1 MKINKQ
7 DVTIYVVD
15 DEFPIRDSLGLLIE
29 SAGLKV
35 KGYESALAFLESY
48 DPEQPGCL
56 VLDMRMP
63 YMDGL
68 ELQEALVKAN
78 SELPIIFISG
88 HADIPVSSKAFRA
101 GALDFIEK
109 PFDNKILLER
119 INEAVDSL
127 LVNWSEV
134 QKKRQIIT
142 LYEHLTDREKEVLK
156 LIVNNHS
163 TKQAAKKLGISNR
176 TVDVHRA
183 HIMEK
188 MQADSLN
195 TLVILAVTAGIQQ

>member
-29 SAGLKV
+29 SVGLKV

-163 TKQAAKKLGISNR
+163 TKQAAKKLEISNR

>member
-7 DVTIYVVD
+7 DVTVYVVD
-15 DEFPIRDSLGLLIE
+15 DEFPIRDSLNLLIE
-29 SAGLKV
+29 TAGLKA

-68 ELQEALVKAN
+68 ELQEALVKIN

-109 PFDNKILLER
+109 PFDNEMLLER
-119 INEAVDSL
+119 INEAVDRL
-127 LVNWSEV
+127 LVNWSEI
-134 QKKRQIIT
+134 QKKKQIMI
-142 LYEHLTDREKEVLK
+142 LYEHLTDREKEVFR

-188 MQADSLN
+188 MQADTLN
-195 TLVILAVTAGIQQ
+195 TLVIMAVTAGMQ

>member
-15 DEFPIRDSLGLLIE
+15 DEFPIRDSLSLLIK

-68 ELQEALVKAN
+68 ELQEALVKTN

>member
-29 SAGLKV
+29 SVGLKV

>member
-15 DEFPIRDSLGLLIE
+15 DEFPIRDSLSLLIK

-68 ELQEALVKAN
+68 ELQEALVKTN

-119 INEAVDSL
+119 INEAVDRL

-142 LYEHLTDREKEVLK
+142 LYEHLTDLEKEVLK
-156 LIVNNHS
+156 LIVNNHA
-163 TKQAAKKLGISNR
+163 TKQAAKKLRISNR

-195 TLVILAVTAGIQQ
+195 TLVILAVTAGIQ

>member
-29 SAGLKV
+29 SVGLKV

-195 TLVILAVTAGIQQ
+195 TLVILAVTAGIQ

>member
-29 SAGLKV
+29 SVGLKV

-163 TKQAAKKLGISNR
+163 TKQAAKKLEISNR

-195 TLVILAVTAGIQQ
+195 TLVILAVTAGIQ

>member
-68 ELQEALVKAN
+68 ELQEALVKTN